1 MRPGKQESRRRAPAF
16 LLQPT
21 NGAYFF
27 FLAPPFFA
35 AFFFFAAIVLSME
48 RVLNAGPI
56 PRWIGRQQPDC
67 EIRLVP
73 RAGTNG
79 AKHDRLPFKQRDLW
93 SIRSAATIINSY
105 AKRPATA
112 PDGQTLTH
120 KVVKEISRTFKGGAS
135 NLPAT

>member
-1 MRPGKQESRRRAPAF
+1 MKDKNKKAGALAPAF

-56 PRWIGRQQPDC
+56 PRWIGRQQPDAN
-67 EIRLVP
+67 IRLVP
-73 RAGTNG
+73 RA
-79 AKHDRLPFKQRDLW
+79 
-93 SIRSAATIINSY
+93 
-105 AKRPATA
+105 
-112 PDGQTLTH
+112 
-120 KVVKEISRTFKGGAS
+120 
-135 NLPAT
+135 